1 MSETEKQLAISFGNK
16 KTWRVGLIGG
26 VIGFVL
32 CGIIIALKLY

>member
-1 MSETEKQLAISFGNK
+1 MSENEKQLAISFGNK

-26 VIGFVL
+26 AIAFVS